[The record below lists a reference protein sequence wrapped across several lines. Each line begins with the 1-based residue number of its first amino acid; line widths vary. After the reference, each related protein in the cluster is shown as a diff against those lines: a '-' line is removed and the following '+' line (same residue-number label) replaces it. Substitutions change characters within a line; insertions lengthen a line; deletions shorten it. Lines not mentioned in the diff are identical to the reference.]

1 MTMEK
6 IDVVIVGAGF
16 AGISAVY
23 KFKQQGLKAVV
34 FEAGSGVGG
43 TWHFNKYPG
52 ARCDTHSMEYS
63 FQFSEELQQD
73 WEWSEKYATQPEI
86 LEYLNHTVDRFNL
99 RKDIRLNTRVEKSIW
114 NQSDS
119 IWEVSISSGELFL
132 ADYLVMA
139 TGCLSKPNFPN
150 INGIDTFSGEVF
162 HTSRWPEIK
171 PDFTSKTVGIIGTGS
186 SGIQCIPIIAS
197 EAKRLIVY
205 QRTPNYSV
213 PARNEGLSQD
223 FVANIKSRYRLFRE
237 DNYKQGFGLN
247 LPLNDVSALDV
258 SEEER
263 TKVFERQWKKGGLGF
278 LTSFNDLLFNMESNY
293 HAQQFIRNKIKTLV
307 KDPVVAEKLMPRTPL
322 ACKRLCVD
330 TGYYETFNRKN
341 VELVD
346 IKTNPIDLI
355 KSNSVIVG
363 NKEHVLD
370 TLIIATGF
378 DAMTGAL
385 TNIEVIG
392 KGGVSIKDKWKTGPS
407 AYLGI
412 AISGFPNL
420 FMITGPGSP
429 SVLSNMVP
437 SIEQHVNWISDC
449 IEYLRNKN
457 FTSIEADL
465 NAQKSWMEE
474 LNEISDQ
481 TIYPHCQ
488 SWYLGTNIKGK
499 KQAFTAYLGV
509 PPYIDRCKEVVESG
523 YEGFSLSK

>member
-1 MTMEK
+1 MTNK
-6 IDVVIVGAGF
+6 IFDVVVVGAGF
-16 AGISAVY
+16 AGISAVHRL
-23 KFKQQGLKAVV
+23 KKQGLKTIV
-34 FEAGSGVGG
+34 FEAGGGVGG
-43 TWHFNKYPG
+43 TWYFNKYPG

-86 LEYLNHTVDRFNL
+86 LRYLDHTVDRFNL
-99 RKDIRLNTRVEKSIW
+99 RENIRLNTRVEKVIW
-114 NQSDS
+114 KQDDS
-119 IWEVSISSGELFL
+119 QWEVSISTGELFL
-132 ADYLVMA
+132 TDYVVMA
-139 TGCLSKPNFPN
+139 TGCLSKPNLPN
-150 INGIDTFSGEVF
+150 IKGIDTFSGEIY
-162 HTSRWPEIK
+162 HTSRWPEKK
-171 PDFTSKTVGIIGTGS
+171 PDFASKKVGIIGTGS
-186 SGIQCIPIIAS
+186 SGIQCIPLIAK
-197 EAKRLIVY
+197 EAKHLIVY

-213 PARNEGLSQD
+213 PARNEVLSED
-223 FVANIKSRYRLFRE
+223 FVKDIKSRYELFRE

-247 LPLNDVSALDV
+247 LPLNDISALDV

-263 TKVFERQWKKGGLGF
+263 TEAFERQWQKGGLGF
-278 LTSFNDLLFNMESNY
+278 LTSFNDILFNMESNV
-293 HAQQFIRNKIKTLV
+293 HAQNFIRDKIKKIVKNPLV
-307 KDPVVAEKLMPRTPL
+307 AQKLMPNTPV

-330 TGYYETFNRKN
+330 TDYYETFNLPN

-355 KSNSVIVG
+355 KSNSVVLG
-363 NKEHVLD
+363 ETEHKLD

-385 TNIEVIG
+385 TNIEIIG
-392 KGGVSIKDKWKTGPS
+392 KDGESIKDKWKIGPS

-412 AISGFPNL
+412 AISGFPNF

-449 IEYLRNKN
+449 INFLKNKN
-457 FTSIEADL
+457 FVSIEADL
-465 NAQKSWMEE
+465 NAQNSWMEE
-474 LNEISDQ
+474 VNRISDQ

-509 PPYIDRCKEVVESG
+509 PPYIDHCREVVESG
-523 YEGFSLSK
+523 YKGFYLSK